1 MEHNVFDSI
10 KIGLAS
16 PEMIRS
22 WSHGEVKKPETIN
35 YRTLK
40 AERDG
45 LFCEKIFGPTKDW
58 ECLCGKYKRVR
69 YKGKVC
75 EKCGVEV
82 TTKKVRRERMGHIE
96 LAAPVSHIWYFR
108 AIPSKMGLLL
118 DISPRLL
125 EKVLYFASYIVT
137 DKGETGLEE
146 NQVLSEREHWNLIP
160 GGKYVVTRNNSALI
174 AFAIPED
181 PPFAFHIMASHSDSP
196 SLKIKENPEIEV
208 ENAYIKLNVERY
220 GGMILSP
227 WFDRPLSVAG
237 RLIVRQDGKI
247 REKMVAVDRD
257 LLVIPNLAIH
267 MNREVNDGY
276 KYNVQKDML
285 PLFSDKEGKGRF
297 METVAEA
304 AEVKTEDIL
313 GHDLFLYDRTP
324 GTLWGVNEE
333 FVSAP
338 RLDDLQCAFSSMEG
352 FLQGN
357 REESIS
363 VHCVLDNEEVGSS
376 TRQGAAS
383 AFLKDTLM
391 RINMGLGRTQEEYYM
406 ALADSFMISADNA
419 HALHPNYTDKTDP
432 VNRPV
437 LNEGIVIKYNANQK
451 YCTDG
456 VSAAIFKDICD
467 RAKVP
472 YQTFVNR
479 SDMAGGST
487 LGNISNTQVPVKTVD
502 IGLAQLAMHSVY
514 ETTGAKD
521 TESLVKA
528 ATVFFA

>member
-1 MEHNVFDSI
+1 MYRKTAKKLLKFIE
-10 KIGLAS
+10 KS
-16 PEMIRS
+16 PTAFQAVTEMTKRLDKEGFEELKEEDH
-22 WSHGEVKKPETIN
+22 WKLKKGGN
-35 YRTLK
+35 Y
-40 AERDG
+40 
-45 LFCEKIFGPTKDW
+45 
-58 ECLCGKYKRVR
+58 Y
-69 YKGKVC
+69 
-75 EKCGVEV
+75 
-82 TTKKVRRERMGHIE
+82 
-96 LAAPVSHIWYFR
+96 
-108 AIPSKMGLLL
+108 
-118 DISPRLL
+118 
-125 EKVLYFASYIVT
+125 
-137 DKGETGLEE
+137 
-146 NQVLSEREHWNLIP
+146 
-160 GGKYVVTRNNSALI
+160 VTRNHSAII
-174 AFAIPED
+174 AFSIPQK
-181 PPFAFHIMASHSDSP
+181 PVWKFHIMASHSDSP

-304 AEVKTEDIL
+304 AEVKKEDIL

-338 RLDDLQCAFSSMEG
+338 RLDDLQCACSSMEG

-383 AFLKDTLM
+383 TFLKDTLM

-437 LNEGIVIKYNANQK
+437 LNGGIVIKYNANQK

>member
-1 MEHNVFDSI
+1 MYKKNAKKLLKFIE
-10 KIGLAS
+10 KS
-16 PEMIRS
+16 PTAFQAVAEM
-22 WSHGEVKKPETIN
+22 
-35 YRTLK
+35 
-40 AERDG
+40 
-45 LFCEKIFGPTKDW
+45 TK
-58 ECLCGKYKRVR
+58 R
-69 YKGKVC
+69 
-75 EKCGVEV
+75 
-82 TTKKVRRERMGHIE
+82 
-96 LAAPVSHIWYFR
+96 
-108 AIPSKMGLLL
+108 
-118 DISPRLL
+118 L
-125 EKVLYFASYIVT
+125 EKEGF
-137 DKGETGLEE
+137 EE
-146 NQVLSEREHWNLIP
+146 LKEEKHWKLKQ
-160 GGKYVVTRNNSALI
+160 GGNYYVTRNHSAII
-174 AFAIPED
+174 AFSIPEK
-181 PPFAFHIMASHSDSP
+181 PVWKFHIMASHSDSP

-227 WFDRPLSVAG
+227 WFDRPL
-237 RLIVRQDGKI
+237 
-247 REKMVAVDRD
+247 
-257 LLVIPNLAIH
+257 
-267 MNREVNDGY
+267 
-276 KYNVQKDML
+276 
-285 PLFSDKEGKGRF
+285 FSDKEGKGRF

-304 AEVKTEDIL
+304 ADVKTEDIL

-324 GTLWGVNEE
+324 GALWGINEE

-338 RLDDLQCAFSSMEG
+338 RLDDLQCAFSSLEG
-352 FLQGN
+352 FLQGE
-357 REESIS
+357 RKESIA

-383 AFLKDTLM
+383 TFLKDTLM

-419 HALHPNYTDKTDP
+419 HALHPNHTDKTDP

-456 VSAAIFKDICD
+456 VSAAIFKDICH

-487 LGNISNTQVPVKTVD
+487 LGNISNTQVPMKTVD

-521 TESLVKA
+521 TESLIKA
-528 ATVFFA
+528 ASVLFA